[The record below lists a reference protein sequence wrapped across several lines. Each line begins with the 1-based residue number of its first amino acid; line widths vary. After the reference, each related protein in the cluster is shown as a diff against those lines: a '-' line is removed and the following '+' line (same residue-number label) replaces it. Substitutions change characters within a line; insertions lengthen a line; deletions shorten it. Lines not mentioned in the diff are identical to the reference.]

1 MWSQCRGAACDS
13 VTRCVSTGTIKS
25 SAMATSIHSGPRER
39 GYLPVLFKMASH
51 PLRSNADEREALK
64 YTTQRTQPRQGPS
77 SSPRVGAFSLTHK
90 RNKPSSLGISPRITM
105 FVVKKGFVSPW
116 SSVLQFQCPLSTNV
130 PTRGSEVSRR
140 GRTPSLPPPFPSPFS
155 LFETGSQTVAQAGL
169 KLTM

>member
-1 MWSQCRGAACDS
+1 MQMRGSEVYHTENAA
-13 VTRCVSTGTIKS
+13 
-25 SAMATSIHSGPRER
+25 
-39 GYLPVLFKMASH
+39 
-51 PLRSNADEREALK
+51 
-64 YTTQRTQPRQGPS
+64 TQPRQGPS

-116 SSVLQFQCPLSTNV
+116 SSVLQFQSPLSTNV

-169 KLTM
+169 KLTTWPRQASNLQEPPHQPQLLC